1 MHSVARRPLARLRQR
16 TGRGVLRQLKRP
28 AAPECA
34 SRTPCSA
41 APSPPAAAFDF
52 RAHFCHSA
60 PWKRTLSACD
70 SRPTPRTAKSD
81 FLSVAEDALDGK
93 SGWETNHRPID
104 SARNSARVLA
114 KARAFEPNKTTQ
126 HRTSAMSE
134 TSFLNNVPI
143 PTSTGKENRY
153 DVDRKDRS

>member
-1 MHSVARRPLARLRQR
+1 MSGAYPPTLR
-16 TGRGVLRQLKRP
+16 
-28 AAPECA
+28 
-34 SRTPCSA
+34 
-41 APSPPAAAFDF
+41 
-52 RAHFCHSA
+52 
-60 PWKRTLSACD
+60 PWKRTFSACD
-70 SRPTPRTAKSD
+70 SRPMPRTAKSD

-153 DVDRKDRS
+153 DVDCKDRS